1 MLQITLE
8 AARVNAGYKLKDV
21 AEIVGKAPNTISN
34 WEKGKTT
41 IPKVWFTK
49 LCEVYGIDEDH
60 VIVPNVDDGFY
71 SV

>member
-21 AEIVGKAPNTISN
+21 GKLVGKAPKTISN
-34 WEKGKTT
+34 WEKGITT

-49 LCEVYGIDEDH
+49 LCELYGIDEDN
-60 VIVPNVDDGFY
+60 VIVPNVKDGIY
-71 SV
+71 SE